1 MPGTHDSLGKGE
13 KTLLLANGGYNMNP
27 QKTEPAGT
35 HLHQFINPLQKDK
48 ADPVWTRL
56 RQDVFMMAKT
66 EAMLAGYLHDTVLK
80 HTSLEAAISYFLAGK
95 LASPYLTTTS
105 LRDIF
110 FETLGAAE
118 AIREALRRDLSAV
131 VERDPAARSL
141 AQPFLHFK
149 GFHALQSYRVAHW
162 LWQQGR
168 QSLALYLQNRISEAF
183 DVDIHPAARIGKGI
197 LIDHGTSVVIGETA
211 VVGDDVSLLHE
222 VTLGGTGKE
231 SGDRHPKVGNGV
243 LIGAGAKI
251 LGNIRIGAG
260 SKIAAGSLVLNEV
273 PPHSMVAGIPAR
285 VVGKP
290 RSADPA
296 LQMDQLVECDYCI

>member
-1 MPGTHDSLGKGE
+1 
-13 KTLLLANGGYNMNP
+13 MNP
-27 QKTEPAGT
+27 QQTEKTEPFGT
-35 HLHQFINPLQKDK
+35 HLHQVIKPLRKEK
-48 ADPVWTRL
+48 TDPLWERL
-56 RQDVFMMAKT
+56 RGDVFMMAKT
-66 EAMLAGYLHDTVLK
+66 EPMLAGYLHDTVLK
-80 HTSLEAAISYFLAGK
+80 HTSLEAALSYFLAGK
-95 LASPYLTTTS
+95 LASLYLTTTS
-105 LRDIF
+105 LRDVIH
-110 FETLGAAE
+110 EALAASS
-118 AIREALRRDLSAV
+118 AIRDAVRRDLSAV

-162 LWQQGR
+162 LWNQGR

-183 DVDIHPAARIGKGI
+183 DVDIHPAARIGRGI

-211 VVGDDVSLLHE
+211 VVGDDVSMLHE

-260 SKIAAGSLVLNEV
+260 SKVAAGSVVLNEV
-273 PPHSMVAGIPAR
+273 PPNTTVAGIPAR

-290 RSADPA
+290 KSAEPA
-296 LQMDQLVECDYCI
+296 LQMDHYVEFDHRI